1 MARGQLAR
9 GSDFEKSFER
19 VKRCEL
25 PCSLALQ
32 PSELDRARPTSGP
45 APSPRC
51 PDCATRLLEHGDPRC
66 RSESA
71 LPALIH
77 TFGRSAAREAA
88 SPDGGGGRRGS
99 TAPKAP
105 HRRGGEGGAFGSGR
119 ARAESQW
126 GLGAGAGHSIQE
138 LLAGGAH
145 GVYLIHRMP
154 DISTLRDAPSP
165 GQSRGPLGPR
175 GRSLQR
181 RQKSGALLTVYTSF
195 VVST

>member
-1 MARGQLAR
+1 MARGQLAK
-9 GSDFEKSFER
+9 GSDFEKALDQCE
-19 VKRCEL
+19 RCEM

-71 LPALIH
+71 LPALIRK
-77 TFGRSAAREAA
+77 FGRSAAREAA

-154 DISTLRDAPSP
+154 DISTSPDAPSP
-165 GQSRGPLGPR
+165 GQSRSLIRPR

-181 RQKSGALLTVYTSF
+181 
-195 VVST
+195 